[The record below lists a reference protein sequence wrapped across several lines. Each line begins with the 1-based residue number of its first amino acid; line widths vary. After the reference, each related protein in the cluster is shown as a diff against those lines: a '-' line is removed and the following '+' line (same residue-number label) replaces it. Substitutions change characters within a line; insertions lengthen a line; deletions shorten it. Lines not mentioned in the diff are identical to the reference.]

1 MIEPVKKV
9 MVHSKAAEII
19 EKYIHENGFKNGDKL
34 PSEREMAKMLSIGR
48 NSLREALRTLEAM
61 NLIEVRNGRGVFVKD
76 IDATVGINVNVTI
89 AKVNFLEL
97 LDVRKTLEIRAIELA
112 IMNGGKSDIDEIER
126 WLLAIEDKFN
136 KGVVPVNEDVQFH
149 HAIYRAGHNRTL
161 FELVRPLADTFNS
174 LWKPFDHREELILE
188 TLSFHRPLFEAIKKR
203 DTDAAIS
210 AFKRIIDIDEKK
222 IANIYDSFVTRP
234 EEK

>member
-34 PSEREMAKMLSIGR
+34 PSEREMARMLSIGR

-136 KGVVPVNEDVQFH
+136 KGVVPINEDVQFH

-188 TLSFHRPLFEAIKKR
+188 TLAFHRPLFEAIKKR
-203 DTDAAIS
+203 DTEAAIS

-222 IANIYDSFVTRP
+222 IANIYDSIVTRS

>member
-34 PSEREMAKMLSIGR
+34 PSEREMASMLSIGR

-76 IDATVGINVNVTI
+76 IDATAGINVNVTI

-97 LDVRKTLEIRAIELA
+97 LDVRRTLEIRTIELA

-136 KGVVPVNEDVQFH
+136 KGVVPINEDVQFH
-149 HAIYRAGHNRTL
+149 NAIYRAGHNRTL
-161 FELVRPLADTFNS
+161 YELVRPLADTFKS
-174 LWKPFDHREELILE
+174 LWKPIDHREELIIE
-188 TLSFHRPLFEAIKKR
+188 TLPFHRPLFEGIKNR
-203 DTDAAIS
+203 DADSAIS

-222 IANIYDSFVTRP
+222 IASIYDSFAARP